1 MSKKTD
7 IKTCRF
13 VGCPHGKKIDI
24 TKDDYVMSGKG
35 MYYHPDCL
43 KKKQSGSWKSEQ
55 TKADL
60 QYIKNQWALH
70 IDKTVAFS
78 QLLRVLNEFVAR
90 GVSSDYLV
98 FAFDYVIKHKMKLNY
113 PNGFKYYVEKP
124 EIKAAYRKS
133 KFEKVDQSKFT
144 VEASN
149 FDAPQKTE
157 PSPLISKRPQGFG
170 SILRHKKKD

>member
-1 MSKKTD
+1 MIMLCLEKECIIILIASRKNKVEVGKVSKLELS
-7 IKTCRF
+7 
-13 VGCPHGKKIDI
+13 VG
-24 TKDDYVMSGKG
+24 VE
-35 MYYHPDCL
+35 L
-43 KKKQSGSWKSEQ
+43 
-55 TKADL
+55 
-60 QYIKNQWALH
+60 AL
-70 IDKTVAFS
+70 
-78 QLLRVLNEFVAR
+78 N
-90 GVSSDYLV
+90 DYLV

>member
-24 TKDDYVMSGKG
+24 SKDEYVMPKKG
-35 MYYHPDCL
+35 MYYHPDCYE
-43 KKKQSGSWKSEQ
+43 KQKNGTWKDKQ
-55 TKADL
+55 TRADL
-60 QYIKNQWALH
+60 QYIKEQWALQ
-70 IDKTVAFS
+70 IDENVVFS
-78 QLLRVLNEFVAR
+78 QLMRILNEFVAR
-90 GVSSDYLV
+90 GISSDYLV

-144 VEASN
+144 VEASI
-149 FDAPQKTE
+149 FDAPQKTK

-170 SILRHKKKD
+170 SILRQKKD